1 MILMN
6 EEVLAMTE
14 KKRITFPENFWWGSA
29 WSAEQAEGRGETGKA
44 ETVWERWYKEQPY
57 RFYNRIDSSITT
69 DHIHRYKEDVQLM
82 KETGHNSFRVSI
94 SWARMF
100 PDDGVGTVN
109 PKAIAFYK
117 DLFTEMNQ
125 NGIKV
130 FANLYHFDMPAKLQD
145 KGGWESRD
153 VVDAYVHFA
162 DTCFKEFGDLVYHW
176 FTFNEPLGP
185 ILGSYLEDFHYP
197 NIIDFKRGAQ
207 AAFFTTLAHAKA
219 IQAFK
224 KYSFESKIGVILNLS
239 PTFPRSQNPADVQ
252 AAKIADLFYTR
263 SFLDPMVKGEFPSA
277 LVDLLAQNQQLPAD
291 YTESDLTIISENTAQ
306 ILGLNYYEPRRVKA
320 RSSAVNPESPFL
332 PEWFFEPHIM
342 PGRRMN
348 EYRGW
353 EIYEKGIHDLCM
365 DIKNNYGNIESFIS
379 ENGMGVANEE
389 RFMDESGQVIDDYRI
404 DFIKDHLAYLW
415 LAIEDGCNIKGYHLW
430 TFIDCWSW
438 INSYKNRYGLVSLD
452 LPTQKRTIKKSG
464 EFYKQL
470 SDDNGFDYDVDLL
483 VR

>member
-1 MILMN
+1 
-6 EEVLAMTE
+6 MTTTQ
-14 KKRITFPENFWWGSA
+14 KLTFPENFWWGSA

-44 ETVWERWYKEQPY
+44 ETVWERWYTEQPC

-69 DHIHRYKEDVQLM
+69 DHIHCYKEDVQLM

-100 PDDGVGTVN
+100 PEDGIGAVN
-109 PKAIAFYK
+109 PKAIAFYR
-117 DLFTEMNQ
+117 DLFTEMKS

-145 KGGWESRD
+145 KGGWESRE
-153 VVDAYVHFA
+153 VVDAYVRFA

-207 AAFFTTLAHAKA
+207 AAFFTILAHAKA

-224 KYSFESKIGVILNLS
+224 KHGLTSKIGVILNLS
-239 PTFPRSQNPADVQ
+239 PAFPRSQNPADVN
-252 AAKIADLFYTR
+252 AATIADLFYTR
-263 SFLDPMVKGEFPSA
+263 SFLDPMVKGTFPPA
-277 LVDLLAQNQQLPAD
+277 LVELLKTHDQLPAD
-291 YTESDLTIISENTAQ
+291 YTEADLAIISENTAQ

-320 RSSAVNPESPFL
+320 RTSAVNPESPFL
-332 PEWFFEPHIM
+332 PEWFFENHIM

-353 EIYEKGIHDLCM
+353 EIYEKGIYDLCL
-365 DIKNNYGNIESFIS
+365 DIKNNYGNIEAFIS

-404 DFIKDHLAYLW
+404 EFIKDHLAYLW
-415 LAIEDGCNIKGYHLW
+415 QAIEDGCNIKGYHLW

-438 INSYKNRYGLVSLD
+438 INAYKNRYGLVSLD
-452 LPTQKRTIKKSG
+452 LATQKRTIKKSG

-470 SDDNGFDYDVDLL
+470 SDENGFDYDVDLL
-483 VR
+483 IK

>member
-1 MILMN
+1 MN
-6 EEVLAMTE
+6 KQQL
-14 KKRITFPENFWWGSA
+14 TFPTDFWWGSA
-29 WSAEQAEGRGETGKA
+29 WSAEQSEGRGETGKA

-57 RFYNRIDSSITT
+57 RFYQGISSETTT

-82 KETGHNSFRVSI
+82 KQTGHNSFRVSI

-100 PDDGVGTVN
+100 PANGVGEVN
-109 PKAIAFYK
+109 PKAIEFYR
-117 DLFTEMNQ
+117 DLFTEMKD

-130 FANLYHFDMPAKLQD
+130 FANLYHFDMPAALQD
-145 KGGWESRD
+145 KGGWESRE

-207 AAFFTTLAHAKA
+207 AAHFTILAHAKA
-219 IQAFK
+219 IATHK
-224 KYSFESKIGVILNLS
+224 KHKLTSKIGVILNLS
-239 PTFPRSQNPADVQ
+239 PTFPRSQNPADVK
-252 AAKIADLFYTR
+252 AAEIADLFYVR
-263 SFLDPMVKGEFPSA
+263 SFLDPMVKGAYPKK
-277 LVDLLAQNQQLPAD
+277 LIDLLKEYDQLPVD
-291 YTESDLTIISENTAQ
+291 YTEEDLACIKENTAQ
-306 ILGLNYYEPRRVKA
+306 ILGLNYYEPKRVKA
-320 RSSAVNPESPFL
+320 RLTAINPKGPFL
-332 PEWFFEPHIM
+332 PDWFFENHVM

-365 DIKNNYGNIESFIS
+365 DIKENYGNIEAFIS

-389 RFMDESGQVIDDYRI
+389 RFMDETGQVIDDYRI
-404 DFIKDHLAYLW
+404 EYIQDHLAYLW
-415 LAIEDGCNIKGYHLW
+415 KAINDGCNIKGYHLW

-438 INSYKNRYGLVSLD
+438 INAYKNRYGLVSLD

-470 SDDNGFDYDVDLL
+470 SDQNGFEYEVDRLI
-483 VR
+483 